1 MRRLVRTLVV
11 DDSPLARKAVRA
23 VLAEAPD
30 FVVVAEAGSGEEAVA
45 LAGELA
51 PDLVLMDVR
60 MPGIGGI
67 EATRRLRALSPAST
81 VVMLS
86 VSSDVADLFEAIRNG
101 AQGYLLKNLEPGHWL
116 EYLRQV
122 ALGEAPVSREIA
134 SLIVAEFAS
143 SNPVP
148 GREEALPRLS
158 ERENEVLR
166 LTAAGL
172 SNEEIALRLHL
183 APATVKNHLR
193 NILAK
198 LHLRNRTQLASYAYR
213 QGLVRPLP
221 AAGPAAEPPAA
232 PRARPWRRAFPGG
245 KIR

>member
-1 MRRLVRTLVV
+1 MPEPVRTLVV
-11 DDSPLARKAVRA
+11 DDSPLARKAIRT
-23 VLAEAPD
+23 VLEEAPD
-30 FVVVAEAGSGEEAVA
+30 FLVVGEAGSGEEALG

-67 EATRRLRALSPAST
+67 EATRRLRALSPAS
-81 VVMLS
+81 VVVILS
-86 VSSDVADLFEAIRNG
+86 VSSDVTDLFQAIRNG
-101 AQGYLLKNLEPGHWL
+101 AQGYLLKNLDPSHWV

-122 ALGEAPVSREIA
+122 VSTGTPISREIA

-148 GREEALPRLS
+148 SPDLPPAAEEALPRLS
-158 ERENEVLR
+158 EREMEVLR

-172 SNEEIALRLHL
+172 QNEEIARRLHL
-183 APATVKNHLR
+183 SPATVKNHLR

-213 QGLVRPLP
+213 RGLLRPHRP
-221 AAGPAAEPPAA
+221 GAGPPGARA
-232 PRARPWRRAFPGG
+232 PGL
-245 KIR
+245 